1 VKEAIVS
8 KLDNVKDCVHTL
20 TSDNGKEFAYHRDIA
35 FQLEASMYFARPY
48 HSWERGLNEHTNGLV
63 RQYLPK
69 HERLDTVT
77 QERVDE
83 IENLLN
89 NRPRK
94 VLQFR
99 TPLEVFNQRRAEVA
113 AGETTL
119 TGEQLANYQMALNS
133 DGEVELRQ
141 PP

>member
-1 VKEAIVS
+1 MKKAIIC
-8 KLDNVKDCVHTL
+8 KLGNVTDCVHTL
-20 TSDNGKEFAYHRDIA
+20 TSDNGKEFACHQDLA
-35 FQLEASMYFARPY
+35 FQLGASMYFARPY

-83 IENLLN
+83 IESLLN

-94 VLQFR
+94 VSKFR
-99 TPLEVFNQRRAEVA
+99 TPLEVFNRRRAESTAREKV
-113 AGETTL
+113 
-119 TGEQLANYQMALNS
+119 
-133 DGEVELRQ
+133 
-141 PP
+141 